1 MNSQEDYII
10 CENLNIAQNTFKMIM
25 QSAIDISIIISN
37 EIIVTILS
45 LSFNLLKIWKK
56 RKREKTGD
64 TWMQRESLQL

>member
-10 CENLNIAQNTFKMIM
+10 CENLNIAQNTFKMLM

-64 TWMQRESLQL
+64 TWMQSESLQL